1 MLRHLTST
9 GAKRRVRIIRR
20 KGNII
25 IGFCLM
31 TIFLALGCA
40 TTKEITE
47 DIIGSGKALKK
58 KIACLPT
65 VNKTGYGGKDFQ
77 ESARAHV
84 NTCLKLFRDDLT
96 IVDSRKTRSLLEQIP
111 RLPSGQLDNLALA
124 KLGRAFGLNA
134 VLEETLSEI
143 ECMADNRGIWG
154 FRNVCMLVQLS
165 VRVRAYDIE
174 TGAILFDE
182 VVKDEAEVSEGE
194 WLGIKERSG
203 YHKEV
208 ADRLLT
214 KTTALICKKL
224 CKRLRNEPWKGYI
237 TSVSENT
244 FTLIAGSDVG
254 LAAGDILEVFGT
266 REPVKGQAGQFYLVS
281 GSKIGELRTTRVH
294 RNRAEAIAIL
304 GSDLQK
310 SSHVKLKR

>member
-1 MLRHLTST
+1 M
-9 GAKRRVRIIRR
+9 KFMRI
-20 KGNII
+20 KGTITI
-25 IGFCLM
+25 ALCLM

-40 TTKEITE
+40 TTKKITE
-47 DIIGSGKALKK
+47 DIMCNRKALKK
-58 KIACLPT
+58 KIAFLPI

-77 ESARAHV
+77 ESARAH
-84 NTCLKLFRDDLT
+84 LKTFFDCFRDDLI
-96 IVDSRKTRSLLEQIP
+96 IVDSPKTSSLLEQVH
-111 RLPSGQLDNLALA
+111 RLPSGQIDSFSLAH
-124 KLGRAFGLNA
+124 LGRTLGLNA

-143 ECMADNRGIWG
+143 ECVADKCGIWG
-154 FRNVCMLVQLS
+154 FRSVCMLVQLS

-182 VVKDEAEVSEGE
+182 DVSDEVDVSEHD
-194 WLGIKERSG
+194 WQNIKERSG
-203 YHKEV
+203 YHKEI

-214 KTTALICKKL
+214 KTTARI
-224 CKRLRNEPWKGYI
+224 CKRLCEPLGNEPWKGYI

-244 FTLIAGSDVG
+244 FTLIAGNDVG

-266 REPVKGQAGQFYLVS
+266 SEPIEGQAGQFYLVS
-281 GSKIGELRTTRVH
+281 GSKIGELRTTKVH
-294 RNRAEAIAIL
+294 RNRAEAIGIL